1 MMIFLRLFFGC
12 LEQLVPYAFLCLYPF
27 NRHFRFSHRKT
38 LLSTVALVAAVSSLF
53 ALSGLFLTFILPRD
67 PFLLWSVNA
76 LFLLFLIPCFLWFQY
91 CVKDIWQ
98 KKLFIFSFTV
108 TVALFITSIYNCTV
122 YAVSSNVWLPYGGD
136 FYQTYLFAV
145 LFSLLPGWIILKYYY
160 LPIEDVLSAKE
171 SGYLSLLS
179 LFLCVL
185 IIPGLTLAPGYV
197 HSDPIILYLFFA
209 LLVSVFVVYVLVFKM
224 YALTREKML
233 SQQETMQF
241 QHQNELSAE
250 QYQRIHGQIEYNRR
264 MRHDL
269 IHHLLVMRSFLKE
282 GKEGAAEEYLDQYL
296 KETEKYTLLHFCGNP
311 VANMLISHYN
321 ALAREQG
328 IDFTVRVSIP
338 DTLPIQDIDF
348 SVLLGNL
355 LDNAVAAAGA
365 APEAARFVRLNMI
378 CSGKML
384 AIAVDNGFDG
394 HIQQDGERYLSTRP
408 DHQGMGLKSIDMI
421 SKKYQGGVE
430 FTHSGTEFHSSVM
443 VGLEPVREL
452 GL

>member
-12 LEQLVPYAFLCLYPF
+12 LEQLVPYALLCLYPF
-27 NRHFRFSHRKT
+27 HRHFRFSHRKT
-38 LLSTVALVAAVSSLF
+38 LLGTAAVVAAVSTLF
-53 ALSGLFLTFILPRD
+53 ALSGFFLALVLPRG
-67 PFLLWSVNA
+67 PLLLWSVNGF
-76 LFLLFLIPCFLWFQY
+76 FLLFLIVCFLWYQY
-91 CVKDIWQ
+91 CVTDIWQ
-98 KKLFIFSFTV
+98 KKLFIFSFTL
-108 TVALFITSIYNCTV
+108 TTALLISSLYNCIIS
-122 YAVSSNVWLPYGGD
+122 AVVIGDWLPYGQE
-136 FYQTYLFAV
+136 FYLAYLSALIV
-145 LFSLLPGWIILKYYY
+145 SLLPCWVLLKYFY
-160 LPIEDVLSAKE
+160 LPIEDALSAKE
-171 SGYLSLLS
+171 SGYLSILS

-185 IIPGLTLAPGYV
+185 IIPGFTLVPEYV
-197 HSDPIILYLFFA
+197 HSSPIVLYLFFT
-209 LLVSVFVVYVLVFKM
+209 LLATIFVVYVLVFKM
-224 YALTREKML
+224 YGLTREKIQ
-233 SQQETMQF
+233 SQQEALQF

-250 QYQRIHGQIEYNRR
+250 QYRRIRDQIEYNRR

-269 IHHLLVMRSFLKE
+269 IHHLLAMRSFLE
-282 GKEGAAEEYLDQYL
+282 AGDPGRAEEYLDQYL

-311 VANMLISHYN
+311 VVNTLVSHYD